1 MENATK
7 ALIIAASVLVTMLI
21 ITLGLVIYN
30 KTAETADRIN
40 MSGYE
45 IQAFNEK
52 FDKYNGEKYTG
63 SEVMAMIKMVFNH
76 NRMQVAEGTDN
87 LVSVYMGGWQILN
100 GTENIMPTNKYM
112 PSTANLYDIHVYHDS
127 ATGLVNKIIYVT
139 TGIPIPVPTK
149 KS

>member
-7 ALIIAASVLVTMLI
+7 ALLISASVLITMLI
-21 ITLGLVIYN
+21 ISLGLVIYN
-30 KTAETADRIN
+30 KAAETANRVN
-40 MSGYE
+40 MSEYE

-87 LVSVYMGGWQILN
+87 KVLVKNENKTILD
-100 GTENIMPTNKYM
+100 GDDTSMPTSKYM
-112 PSTANLYDIHVYHDS
+112 PSTAELYDIYVYHDS
-127 ATGLVNKIIYVT
+127 KTGLVNNIMYRK
-139 TGIPIPVPTK
+139 TGT
-149 KS
+149 